1 MKYTLENKDK
11 ITIIKLEGNLISEYE
26 NKALLDEVDEIIS
39 DNKSFFIIDLSK
51 LENLNS
57 SGLGGLIT
65 ILTKSRKANGETYI
79 TNVSEKIKQLLIIT
93 KLNSV
98 FNFAENIEDAEKQLA
113 MQYKPETVK
122 QNIKL

>member
-1 MKYTLENKDK
+1 MKYTIENKNK
-11 ITIIKLEGNLISEYE
+11 IIIINLEGNLINEYE
-26 NKALLDEVDEIIS
+26 NKGLLDEVDELIS
-39 DNKSFFIIDLSK
+39 NKISFFIIDLSK

-57 SGLGGLIT
+57 SGLGVLIT

-98 FNFAENIEDAEKQLA
+98 FNFAENIEDAEKQLTN
-113 MQYKPETVK
+113 TV
-122 QNIKL
+122 